1 MLVPCIGVQPVHAA
15 GLYCCIPDVKSRS
28 YQPWQL
34 WYDRI
39 ASAISACRVTV
50 SHADLSDLLAK
61 I

>member
-1 MLVPCIGVQPVHAA
+1 MQK

-34 WYDRI
+34 WYDGI
-39 ASAISACRVTV
+39 AGTISACRVTV
-50 SHADLSDLLAK
+50 LQADLRDLLAK